1 MSLRKGKNVLL
12 ACCTLFALA
21 SAGVVL
27 VATGSFVSPIT
38 VFQLNGD
45 PGPNPGAGNCT
56 SPPNWD
62 SLNGTTGITGVDAN
76 GSACGSTIRSFITG
90 PSAPTNF
97 TTGGSKDFN
106 DISSAGITSTHVWQF
121 TTTSTPDK
129 DTLTNGYAASY
140 TDATTQHIILVFGA
154 ERFAVNGDSNIGI
167 WFFQQAVGLNGS
179 TKGNFT
185 GVHTPGDI
193 LAVSAFT
200 QGGGVSSISVYEWNP
215 TACAASSYPS
225 PTAAGQCFATN
236 LLTLFLDT
244 AVGSTGI
251 CNLSSP
257 ACAVVNSAP
266 VVTSWPYAT
275 KFGGSPNTVP
285 QGGFYEGGFDLTAI
299 FPAGT
304 PVPCFSSFLE
314 ETRSSQSASAVL
326 KDFLLGAFPQ
336 CHISVSKNYACTQQ
350 NADNTF
356 NYSYNGTVSN
366 DGGGQVFNVQ
376 VTDTPTGGSAVT
388 YNCGTL
394 AKGASATYPSATC
407 PQPTGTTNT
416 VSNLTAH
423 PATNSV
429 SASACTGP
437 LVGGNCVSS
446 VITADFGPVTSTD
459 PPGTTCNLPSDI
471 AVAKRCVT
479 AFQSS
484 GSEIVVRVDF
494 TGEVTNNG
502 SLNLS
507 NVSVSDDAGGGPFG
521 PFTLTPGQSK
531 CYTNG
536 QLVSVGPP
544 ATGCPSLT
552 VTDGLTSGTP
562 TGAAS
567 YFPSSANAFGLT
579 AGRISFTDTVTAT
592 GTASNGTT
600 VGPKTAS
607 ATCVICPLGACAT
620 Q

>member
-1 MSLRKGKNVLL
+1 M
-12 ACCTLFALA
+12 LFALT
-21 SAGVVL
+21 SVGVVL
-27 VATGSFVSPIT
+27 VAQGSFISPIT
-38 VFQLNGD
+38 IFQLNGD

-62 SLNGTTGITGVDAN
+62 SLNGTQGITGVDVD

-106 DISSAGITSTHVWQF
+106 DVSSAGITSNHVWAF

-140 TDATTQHIILVFGA
+140 TGTNGDVILVFGA

-167 WFFQQAVGLNGS
+167 WFFQQPVGLNGS
-179 TKGNFT
+179 NKGTFT
-185 GVHTPGDI
+185 GVHTPGDV

-200 QGGGVSSISVYEWNP
+200 QGGGIASISVYEWNP
-215 TACAASSYPS
+215 TACTASSYPS

-244 AVGSTGI
+244 AIGSTGI
-251 CNLSSP
+251 CNTSSP
-257 ACAVVNSAP
+257 ACAIVNATP
-266 VVTSWPYAT
+266 VTTSWPYAS

-285 QGGFYEGGFDLTAI
+285 QGGFYEGGFDLTAV

-336 CHISVSKNYACTQQ
+336 CHISVSKTYTCQSF

-356 NYSYNGTVSN
+356 NYSYTGAVTN
-366 DGGGQVFNVQ
+366 DGGGGVQ
-376 VTDTPTGGSAVT
+376 GVSVTDSPDGGSAVT
-388 YNCGTL
+388 YTCTGTL
-394 AKGASATYPSATC
+394 AKGASFTYPSADC

-416 VSNLTAH
+416 VTNLAAH
-423 PATNSV
+423 PATNAV
-429 SASACTGP
+429 NASACTGP
-437 LVGGNCVSS
+437 LVGGNCQAA
-446 VITADFGPVTSTD
+446 VITASNSATSSDASATS
-459 PPGTTCNLPSDI
+459 CLPRVGI

-484 GSEIVVRVDF
+484 GSEVAVRVDY
-494 TGEVTNNG
+494 TGEVTNTG
-502 SLNLS
+502 TLNLS
-507 NVSVSDDAGGGPFG
+507 GVNVSDDKGGGPFTG
-521 PFTLTPGQSK
+521 MSLLVGQSR

-536 QLVSVGPP
+536 QLVAAGPP
-544 ATGCPSLT
+544 ATGCPTLS
-552 VTDGLTSGTP
+552 VTDGLSSTP

-567 YFPSSANAFGLT
+567 YFPSGADVFALT
-579 AGRISFTDTVTAT
+579 AGRISFTDTVTAA
-592 GTASNGTT
+592 GTASNGSA
-600 VGPKTAS
+600 VGPVTAS
-607 ATCVICPLGACAT
+607 ATCVICPFGSCPAN
-620 Q
+620 

>member
-1 MSLRKGKNVLL
+1 M
-12 ACCTLFALA
+12 
-21 SAGVVL
+21 
-27 VATGSFVSPIT
+27 
-38 VFQLNGD
+38 
-45 PGPNPGAGNCT
+45 
-56 SPPNWD
+56 
-62 SLNGTTGITGVDAN
+62 
-76 GSACGSTIRSFITG
+76 
-90 PSAPTNF
+90 
-97 TTGGSKDFN
+97 
-106 DISSAGITSTHVWQF
+106 
-121 TTTSTPDK
+121 
-129 DTLTNGYAASY
+129 
-140 TDATTQHIILVFGA
+140 
-154 ERFAVNGDSNIGI
+154 
-167 WFFQQAVGLNGS
+167 
-179 TKGNFT
+179 
-185 GVHTPGDI
+185 
-193 LAVSAFT
+193 
-200 QGGGVSSISVYEWNP
+200 
-215 TACAASSYPS
+215 
-225 PTAAGQCFATN
+225 
-236 LLTLFLDT
+236 
-244 AVGSTGI
+244 
-251 CNLSSP
+251 
-257 ACAVVNSAP
+257 
-266 VVTSWPYAT
+266 
-275 KFGGSPNTVP
+275 
-285 QGGFYEGGFDLTAI
+285 
-299 FPAGT
+299 
-304 PVPCFSSFLE
+304 
-314 ETRSSQSASAVL
+314 
-326 KDFLLGAFPQ
+326 
-336 CHISVSKNYACTQQ
+336 
-350 NADNTF
+350 
-356 NYSYNGTVSN
+356 
-366 DGGGQVFNVQ
+366 
-376 VTDTPTGGSAVT
+376 
-388 YNCGTL
+388 
-394 AKGASATYPSATC
+394 
-407 PQPTGTTNT
+407 
-416 VSNLTAH
+416 
-423 PATNSV
+423 
-429 SASACTGP
+429 
-437 LVGGNCVSS
+437 SS